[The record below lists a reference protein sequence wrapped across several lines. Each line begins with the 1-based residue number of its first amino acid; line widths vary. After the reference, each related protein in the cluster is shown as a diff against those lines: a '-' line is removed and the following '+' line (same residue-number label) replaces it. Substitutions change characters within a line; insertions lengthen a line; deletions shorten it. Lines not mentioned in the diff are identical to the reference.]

1 MRPTKLNDQNLETTR
16 AMGDI
21 LIELLP
27 AIQKPM
33 GRLEILMMNWD
44 QRSTPHRRCVTN
56 SGTVVALAL
65 PRGTV
70 LTDGMLIL
78 NNPSKSIMVK
88 AEPQDVVVVNPINCV
103 EMCLVAHY
111 LGKWHRTFQ
120 VLDDNT
126 LILEPESTVL
136 NWLDNQGI
144 QHTSEQRPY
153 FPNVKGT
160 TQD

>member
-1 MRPTKLNDQNLETTR
+1 MNDPQNLETTR

-21 LIELLP
+21 IIELLP

-33 GRLEILMMNWD
+33 GKLEILLMNWD
-44 QRSTPHRRCVTN
+44 QRSNPHRRCVTN
-56 SGTVVALAL
+56 SGTVLALAL

-78 NNPSKSIMVK
+78 NNPTRSVMVK
-88 AEPQDVVVVNPINCV
+88 AEPQDVLVVSPKNHV

-120 VLDDNT
+120 AVDEHT
-126 LILEPESTVL
+126 LLLEPDSTVV
-136 NWLDNQGI
+136 NWLNHQGI
-144 QHTSEQRPY
+144 KCESEQRPY
-153 FPNVKGT
+153 FPNVRGT

>member
-1 MRPTKLNDQNLETTR
+1 MNDPQNLETTR

-27 AIQKPM
+27 AIQKPL
-33 GRLEILMMNWD
+33 GKLEILMMNWD
-44 QRSTPHRRCVTN
+44 QRSNPRRRCVTN

-65 PRGTV
+65 PRGMV

-88 AEPQDVVVVNPINCV
+88 AEPQDLVVVVPRNIV
-103 EMCLVAHY
+103 EMCQVAHY

-126 LILEPESTVL
+126 LLLEPESTVV
-136 NWLDNQGI
+136 NWLDAHGVK
-144 QHTSEQRPY
+144 HATELRPY
-153 FPNVKGT
+153 FPNVKGSA
-160 TQD
+160 QE